1 MSYAIVVM
9 SVPKNHHIISKVHIK
24 NFFNKSEGKIYIYD
38 KFEKYIF
45 FKTTL
50 KSLFSEQY
58 SNSRFSDGEI
68 DHETLE
74 KELNDFFEKD
84 FAKNVSIVQQFIS
97 NNNQN
102 EEIINALLYFV
113 KYGIIAEMRTPKH
126 KKEMD
131 EAIFGSLKGLSEMF
145 APELKADFEKS
156 IEFQNHVKYSN
167 LISYLEIA
175 DEVLEKM
182 GDLRYEILVADKFN
196 YFFIPDFGAATQ
208 RDKIN
213 EYFNPEI
220 KEIAYVGLA
229 LTSKI
234 FINFFSTKLYK
245 NKPLPSSTI
254 IHCDFNTVE
263 YYNRLNLRYCQCK
276 VASENQEYLKD
287 FVRRNST
294 IS

>member
-1 MSYAIVVM
+1 M

-24 NFFNKSEGKIYIYD
+24 NFFNKSEGKIYVYD
-38 KFEKYIF
+38 KFEKNTF

-84 FAKNVSIVQQFIS
+84 FAKNVLIVQHFIS
-97 NNNQN
+97 NNNQT

-113 KYGIIAEMRTPKH
+113 KYGIIAKMRTPKH
-126 KKEMD
+126 KKEVD
-131 EAIFGSLKGLSEMF
+131 EAVFGSLKGLSKMF
-145 APELKADFEKS
+145 AQELKADFEKS
-156 IEFQNHVKYSN
+156 IEFQNHIKYSN
-167 LISYLEIA
+167 LTSYLEIA

-182 GDLRYEILVADKFN
+182 GDLRYEILVADEFN

-208 RDKIN
+208 KDKIN
-213 EYFNPEI
+213 EYFNPDI

-254 IHCDFNTVE
+254 IHCDSNAVE

-276 VASENQEYLKD
+276 LASENEEYLKD
-287 FVRRNST
+287 FVERNST
-294 IS
+294 IA

>member
-1 MSYAIVVM
+1 M
-9 SVPKNHHIISKVHIK
+9 SVPQNHHIISKVHIK
-24 NFFNKSEGKIYIYD
+24 NFFNKSEGKIYVYD
-38 KFEKYIF
+38 KCEKNIF
-45 FKTTL
+45 FKITL
-50 KSLFSEQY
+50 KSLFSEKY
-58 SNSRFSDGEI
+58 SNSRFSDGEM

-84 FAKNVSIVQQFIS
+84 FAKNVSIVQHFIS

-102 EEIINALLYFV
+102 EELINALLYFV
-113 KYGIIAEMRTPKH
+113 KYGIIAEMRTPKY
-126 KKEMD
+126 KKEVD
-131 EAIFGSLKGLSEMF
+131 KAFFGTLKGLSEMF

-156 IEFQNHVKYSN
+156 IEFQNYVKYSN
-167 LISYLEIA
+167 LTSYLEIA

-182 GDLRYEILVADKFN
+182 GDLRYEILVADEFN

-213 EYFNPEI
+213 EYFNPDI

-245 NKPLPSSTI
+245 NKTLPSSTI
-254 IHCDFNTVE
+254 IHCDFNAVE

-276 VASENQEYLKD
+276 VASENEEYLKD
-287 FVRRNST
+287 FVERIYT
-294 IS
+294 IA

>member
-1 MSYAIVVM
+1 M

-24 NFFNKSEGKIYIYD
+24 NFFNKSEGKIYVYD
-38 KFEKYIF
+38 KFENNLF
-45 FKTTL
+45 FKPTL

-58 SNSRFSDGEI
+58 SNSRFSDGLI

-84 FAKNVSIVQQFIS
+84 FAKNVSIIQHFIS
-97 NNNQN
+97 DNNRN

-113 KYGIIAEMRTPKH
+113 KYGVVAEMRTPKH
-126 KKEMD
+126 KSRVD
-131 EAIFGSLKGLSEMF
+131 EAVFGTFKGLSEMF
-145 APELKADFEKS
+145 SPELKADFEKL
-156 IEFQNHVKYSN
+156 IEFQDHVKYSN
-167 LISYLEIA
+167 LNSFIEIA

-182 GDLRYEILVADKFN
+182 GDLRYEILVANQFD

-213 EYFNPEI
+213 DYFNPDI

-234 FINFFSTKLYK
+234 YINFYSTKLYK
-245 NKPLPSSTI
+245 NRPIPPSSVI
-254 IHCDFNTVE
+254 YCDFNAVE
-263 YYNRLNLRYCQCK
+263 YYNCLNLRYCHSK
-276 VASENQEYLKD
+276 IASENEEYLKA
-287 FVRRNST
+287 FVERNCT
-294 IS
+294 MK

>member
-1 MSYAIVVM
+1 M
-9 SVPKNHHIISKVHIK
+9 SVPQNHHIISKVHIK
-24 NFFNKSEGKIYIYD
+24 NFFNKSEGKIYVYD
-38 KFEKYIF
+38 KCEKNIF
-45 FKTTL
+45 FKITL
-50 KSLFSEQY
+50 KSLFSEKY
-58 SNSRFSDGEI
+58 SNSRFSDGEM

-84 FAKNVSIVQQFIS
+84 FAKNVSIVQHFIS

-102 EEIINALLYFV
+102 EELINALLYFV
-113 KYGIIAEMRTPKH
+113 KYGIIAEMRTPKY
-126 KKEMD
+126 KKEVD
-131 EAIFGSLKGLSEMF
+131 KAFFGTLKGLSEMF

-156 IEFQNHVKYSN
+156 IEFQNYVKYSN
-167 LISYLEIA
+167 LTSYLEIA
-175 DEVLEKM
+175 DEVFEKM
-182 GDLRYEILVADKFN
+182 GDLRYEILVADEFN

-213 EYFNPEI
+213 EYFNPDI

-245 NKPLPSSTI
+245 NKTLPSSTI
-254 IHCDFNTVE
+254 IHCDFNAVE

-276 VASENQEYLKD
+276 VASENEEYLKD
-287 FVRRNST
+287 FVERIYT
-294 IS
+294 IA

>member
-1 MSYAIVVM
+1 M
-9 SVPKNHHIISKVHIK
+9 SVPKNHHIISKVHSK
-24 NFFNKSEGKIYIYD
+24 NFFNKSEGKIYVYD
-38 KFEKYIF
+38 KSEKNIF

-50 KSLFSEQY
+50 KSLFSEEY
-58 SNSRFSDGEI
+58 SNSRFLDGEI

-84 FAKNVSIVQQFIS
+84 FAKNVSIVQNFIS
-97 NNNQN
+97 NKNQN
-102 EEIINALLYFV
+102 EENINALLYFV

-126 KKEMD
+126 KKEVD

-167 LISYLEIA
+167 LTSYLEIA

-182 GDLRYEILVADKFN
+182 GDLRYEILVADEFN

-213 EYFNPEI
+213 EYFNPDI

-254 IHCDFNTVE
+254 IHCDFNAVE

-276 VASENQEYLKD
+276 VASENEEYLKD
-287 FVRRNST
+287 FVERNST
-294 IS
+294 IA

>member
-1 MSYAIVVM
+1 M

-24 NFFNKSEGKIYIYD
+24 NFFNKSEGKIYVYD
-38 KFEKYIF
+38 KSEKNIF

-84 FAKNVSIVQQFIS
+84 FAKNASIVQNFIS
-97 NNNQN
+97 NNIEN
-102 EEIINALLYFV
+102 EEIIKALIYFV
-113 KYGIIAEMRTPKH
+113 KYGIIAEMRTSKY

-131 EAIFGSLKGLSEMF
+131 EVIFGSLKGISEMF
-145 APELKADFEKS
+145 APELKADFKKS
-156 IEFQNHVKYSN
+156 IEFENHVKYSN
-167 LISYLEIA
+167 LTSYLDIA
-175 DEVLEKM
+175 NEVLEKM
-182 GDLRYEILVADKFN
+182 GDFRYEILVADELN

-213 EYFNPEI
+213 DYFNPDI

-245 NKPLPSSTI
+245 NKPLPSSSI
-254 IHCDFNTVE
+254 IHCGFNVVE
-263 YYNRLNLRYCQCK
+263 YLNRLNLRYCQCK
-276 VASENQEYLKD
+276 VASENEEYLKD
-287 FVRRNST
+287 FVERNST
-294 IS
+294 ITR

>member
-1 MSYAIVVM
+1 M
-9 SVPKNHHIISKVHIK
+9 SVPKNHHIISKVHTK
-24 NFFNKSEGKIYIYD
+24 NFFNKNEGKIYVYD
-38 KFEKYIF
+38 KFKKNIY

-58 SNSRFSDGEI
+58 SNSRFYNGKI
-68 DHETLE
+68 DNETLE

-84 FAKNVSIVQQFIS
+84 FAKNVSIVQHFIS
-97 NNNQN
+97 NKNQN
-102 EEIINALLYFV
+102 EENIKALLYFV
-113 KYGIIAEMRTPKH
+113 KYGIIAEMRTSKH
-126 KKEMD
+126 KKEVD
-131 EAIFGSLKGLSEMF
+131 EAIFGPLKGLSEMF

-156 IEFQNHVKYSN
+156 LEFQNHVKYSN
-167 LISYLEIA
+167 LTSYLKIA

-182 GDLRYEILVADKFN
+182 GDLRYEILVANEFN

-213 EYFNPEI
+213 VYFNPDI

-254 IHCDFNTVE
+254 IHCDFNAVE
-263 YYNRLNLRYCQCK
+263 YYNRLNLRYCQCL
-276 VASENQEYLKD
+276 VASENEEYLKE
-287 FVRRNST
+287 FVKRNPT
-294 IS
+294 IV